1 MTLARHAAEP
11 VAHALAPER
20 VAALRWRPMH
30 RSVLVRQVAPSALAF
45 VALLPAAVALD
56 AAMHRIGLGAAG
68 FWLGPIGVALIAIS
82 YAYSFQ
88 RRSGVRVV
96 PMPSVLR
103 LHEWTGWTGTLCVL
117 VHSGAHFN
125 AWLPWLAA
133 AAMLTV
139 VASGITGAWLLR
151 RAIETLRAER
161 ADANADPGRL
171 MLDAATVDVMKRWR
185 SVHLPIHAVFVVLAL
200 LHVASVL
207 VLRKG

>member
-1 MTLARHAAEP
+1 
-11 VAHALAPER
+11 
-20 VAALRWRPMH
+20 MH
-30 RSVLVRQVAPSALAF
+30 RTVLVRQVVPSALIF

-56 AAMHRIGLGAAG
+56 AAMHRVGLGAAG

-88 RRSGVRVV
+88 RRAGVRLA
-96 PMPSVLR
+96 PMPRVLR
-103 LHEWTGWTGTLCVL
+103 LHELAGWTGTLCVL
-117 VHSGAHFN
+117 VHSGAHFH
-125 AWLPWLAA
+125 ALLPWLAA
-133 AAMLTV
+133 VAMLAV

-161 ADANADPGRL
+161 ADASADPHRL

-185 SVHLPIHAVFVVLAL
+185 SVHLPIHAAFVVLVL
-200 LHVASVL
+200 LHVASIL